1 MALRYKFV
9 ELSVVTAGTLEQAVN
24 DWVGQG
30 WQLDA
35 IRFVGTEHGPR
46 PAMAFLSFTREV
58 APEGDAGEGTRREIS
73 PPPHVIVADDNDVE

>member
-9 ELSVVTAGTLEQAVN
+9 ELSAVTAGTLEQTVN

-35 IRFVGTEHGPR
+35 IRFAGTEHGPR

-58 APEGDAGEGTRREIS
+58 APGGDDTRHAPS
-73 PPPHVIVADDNDVE
+73 SPPHVIAADDNDVE